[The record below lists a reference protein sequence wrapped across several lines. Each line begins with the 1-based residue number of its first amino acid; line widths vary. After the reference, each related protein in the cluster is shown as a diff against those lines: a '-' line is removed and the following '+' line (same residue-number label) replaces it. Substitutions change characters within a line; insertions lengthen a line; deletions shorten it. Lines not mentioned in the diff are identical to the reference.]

1 MATEGI
7 RVSLLQDFDPV
18 KLLMVQYVVLP
29 ATLIHLSE
37 LKKNERTWDV
47 VGFLG
52 GIGGE
57 NEEWMW
63 SKYFVHLEILKE

>member
-37 LKKNERTWDV
+37 LKK
-47 VGFLG
+47 
-52 GIGGE
+52 
-57 NEEWMW
+57 M
-63 SKYFVHLEILKE
+63 KEHEM